1 MKNFLN
7 FNFSDISEEK
17 KKLLNKYTQYQSKNL
32 NLNMSRGKPGSD
44 QLNLSSKILDVVSSN
59 TTLISDNGVDY
70 RNYGIN
76 DGLPE
81 MKEFI
86 SKATGIDKNNFIV
99 GGNSSL
105 SMMFDVISYFMIHG
119 VNGLTPWLKQEK
131 IKFLCPSPGYDRHFA
146 ISEYFGME
154 LITIPMTKEGPDMD
168 IVEKYVSTD
177 ETIKGMWC
185 VPKYSNP
192 QGIVYSDTTVKR
204 IANLKPKA
212 QDFRVMWD
220 NAYFVHDLTDNPKNL
235 LDIFQECQKSK
246 NDQLLI
252 AFFSTSKITF
262 PGAGVAFMACTGKNL
277 ENFKK
282 MYSIK
287 TVGFDKINQIRHI
300 KFLKNK
306 TTLQIHMKKHQKI
319 LVPKF
324 NIILE
329 KLKNEFENNPII
341 SWEKPQGGY
350 FISVNTYPGCA
361 KRTVELCKN
370 AGVILTNAGATF
382 PYGKDPKDS
391 NIRLA
396 PTFPSE
402 KELQIATDLFCICV
416 KIAFLELKEK
426 QILKGCPY

>member
-59 TTLISDNGVDY
+59 TTLISDNGADY

-192 QGIVYSDTTVKR
+192 QGIVYSNTTVK
-204 IANLKPKA
+204 
-212 QDFRVMWD
+212 
-220 NAYFVHDLTDNPKNL
+220 
-235 LDIFQECQKSK
+235 
-246 NDQLLI
+246 
-252 AFFSTSKITF
+252 
-262 PGAGVAFMACTGKNL
+262 
-277 ENFKK
+277 
-282 MYSIK
+282 
-287 TVGFDKINQIRHI
+287 
-300 KFLKNK
+300 
-306 TTLQIHMKKHQKI
+306 
-319 LVPKF
+319 
-324 NIILE
+324 
-329 KLKNEFENNPII
+329 
-341 SWEKPQGGY
+341 
-350 FISVNTYPGCA
+350 
-361 KRTVELCKN
+361 
-370 AGVILTNAGATF
+370 
-382 PYGKDPKDS
+382 
-391 NIRLA
+391 
-396 PTFPSE
+396 
-402 KELQIATDLFCICV
+402 
-416 KIAFLELKEK
+416 
-426 QILKGCPY
+426 